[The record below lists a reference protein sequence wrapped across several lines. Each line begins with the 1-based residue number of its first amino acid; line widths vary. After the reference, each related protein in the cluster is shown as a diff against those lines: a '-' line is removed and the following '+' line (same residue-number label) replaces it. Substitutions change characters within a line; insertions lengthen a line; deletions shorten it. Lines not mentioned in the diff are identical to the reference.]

1 MEAQARPDDTRRV
14 LVLCPWAPGREQT
27 IEKFSAG
34 QLSNVELLPG
44 VTLDFRLTRV
54 APDVWD
60 NHYDLLLADLG
71 LVLLGA
77 EAESDGYDAV
87 VIETIG
93 DGGLD
98 ELRSLLRIPVVG
110 AGQAAHLLAMQL
122 GRTFSI
128 LVVWDGF
135 ELIHQRTLRRYGWAD
150 RCASIRALD
159 MKPGEPD
166 FADMFGGREDRF
178 YPALAELAQ
187 QCVDEDGADVI
198 VLGSTTM
205 YAAYRYL
212 RDALD
217 VPVIEPAAASYKAAE
232 ALLALG
238 LSHSRRAYP
247 PVTSPLGETLQA
259 MHEAGARW

>member
-1 MEAQARPDDTRRV
+1 M
-14 LVLCPWAPGREQT
+14 LCPWAPGREEM

-34 QLSNVELLPG
+34 QLSNVELLPD
-44 VTLDFRLTRV
+44 VTLDFRMAKL

-60 NHYDLLLADLG
+60 NYYDLMLADLG
-71 LVLLGA
+71 LVMLGA
-77 EAESDGYDAV
+77 NAESEGYDAV

-93 DGGLD
+93 DGGLE
-98 ELRSLLRIPVVG
+98 ELRSLLAIPVVG
-110 AGQAAHLLAMQL
+110 AGQASHLLAMQL
-122 GRTFSI
+122 RRTFSI

-135 ELIHQRTLRRYGWAD
+135 KLIHQRTLRRYGWSD

-212 RDALD
+212 REALD
-217 VPVIEPAAASYKAAE
+217 VPVVEPAAASYKAVE
-232 ALLALG
+232 SLLALG
-238 LSHSRRAYP
+238 LTHSRHAYAS
-247 PVTSPLGETLQA
+247 VTAPLSEALQA
-259 MHEAGARW
+259 MSDAGARW